1 MREISNWINWDIQ
14 IVFPAYCKVEESP
27 SSCVSEFILQSLWFV
42 NCYFWKKIKQGI
54 QREYNRVAHFFFI
67 SKFNLSVSCLED
79 WSKYCWIKF
88 KTVMTHTIATPCPN
102 QIWSSDFEIEE
113 FQFDGRLSSTVAH
126 SLTFSKVPLLL
137 YQSSHLVEEL
147 GTVSYYLI

>member
-1 MREISNWINWDIQ
+1 MS
-14 IVFPAYCKVEESP
+14 
-27 SSCVSEFILQSLWFV
+27 
-42 NCYFWKKIKQGI
+42 
-54 QREYNRVAHFFFI
+54 
-67 SKFNLSVSCLED
+67 
-79 WSKYCWIKF
+79 
-88 KTVMTHTIATPCPN
+88 HTIATPSTN

-147 GTVSYYLI
+147 GTVTYLATTRGA